1 MSGWPPDR
9 GVGQKLYC
17 AFRKIFWLHFAW
29 EILSTQ
35 SNLKDKTKMKYIAD
49 LVWPINTPNNRVNTP
64 LGAIDPTYAI
74 FLEW

>member
-1 MSGWPPDR
+1 MRKCTYTKLVRTLSVFNPIQGGPDR

-17 AFRKIFWLHFAW
+17 AFVKTFWLHFIW

-49 LVWPINTPNNRVNTP
+49 LVWPQ
-64 LGAIDPTYAI
+64 
-74 FLEW
+74 